1 MSEQVTVFVRAG
13 DPECGA
19 ALQYLARKGVAHRVR
34 DILTDPSASAILLGR
49 VGRVAVPAFQIG
61 ERFIVG
67 FDPVQLSRYL
77 PRPEGESEP
86 GVSFGAGVRTV
97 NAAIAA
103 AHRLPAAYGVEV
115 GPVHEGSPAAAAGIL
130 PGDVITAI
138 GAYTLTGGES
148 QFRTAVSARHPGDSM
163 AITVWRDDGI
173 HELAVQ
179 FPAFEAEAD
188 IRPQAGQADL
198 PD

>member
-13 DPECGA
+13 DPACAA
-19 ALQYLARKGVAHRVR
+19 ALQYLSQRGVEHRVR

-49 VGRVAVPAFQIG
+49 LGRVTVPAFQIG
-61 ERFIVG
+61 DRLVAG
-67 FDPVQLSRYL
+67 FDPIQLSRLL
-77 PRPEGESEP
+77 PRPEGETGP

-97 NAAIAA
+97 TAAITA
-103 AHRLPAAYGVEV
+103 AHGLPAAYGVEV
-115 GPVHEGSPAAAAGIL
+115 GPVREGSSAAVAGVH

-163 AITVWRDDGI
+163 AITVWRDGASQ
-173 HELAVQ
+173 ELAVQ
-179 FPAFEAEAD
+179 FPAEPEPAQ
-188 IRPQAGQADL
+188 PV
-198 PD
+198 